1 MSASALNRALALC
14 LLLTGAAP
22 LYAVSVSGLYEGQV
36 AVGGKDTD
44 ERAAAMGRALRQVV
58 SKLTGLAQ
66 PQGAAVD
73 AAAADAQRF
82 VLQFSYRESR
92 DAQPPLALWVRFEPA
107 AVDALLRDAGLP
119 IWGAQRPDVLA
130 WVAVARGDGLEIVS
144 AEAGDDAVPA
154 ALRQRAW
161 ERGVPLSLP
170 LLDLEDRMRIQAADR
185 WPPEPARIAEAS
197 SRYAPASVLVGRVEP
212 DGAGGWIAHWR
223 LEQDGNS
230 VQWQTRGASAE
241 VAAAGAMDAVAD
253 RVSARYAQFAGDSQ
267 PLAGGIEV
275 RVSGVRSLSDY
286 ARTLD
291 YLQGLDQVSQLS
303 VSAVRGEDVAFRMH
317 VRGGEE
323 GLRRVAAFGGVLAV
337 QPPAQE
343 GGALHFRL
351 LP

>member
-1 MSASALNRALALC
+1 
-14 LLLTGAAP
+14 
-22 LYAVSVSGLYEGQV
+22 
-36 AVGGKDTD
+36 
-44 ERAAAMGRALRQVV
+44 
-58 SKLTGLAQ
+58 
-66 PQGAAVD
+66 
-73 AAAADAQRF
+73 
-82 VLQFSYRESR
+82 
-92 DAQPPLALWVRFEPA
+92 
-107 AVDALLRDAGLP
+107 
-119 IWGAQRPDVLA
+119 
-130 WVAVARGDGLEIVS
+130 
-144 AEAGDDAVPA
+144 
-154 ALRQRAW
+154 
-161 ERGVPLSLP
+161 
-170 LLDLEDRMRIQAADR
+170 
-185 WPPEPARIAEAS
+185 
-197 SRYAPASVLVGRVEP
+197 
-212 DGAGGWIAHWR
+212 
-223 LEQDGNS
+223 
-230 VQWQTRGASAE
+230 
-241 VAAAGAMDAVAD
+241 MDAVAD